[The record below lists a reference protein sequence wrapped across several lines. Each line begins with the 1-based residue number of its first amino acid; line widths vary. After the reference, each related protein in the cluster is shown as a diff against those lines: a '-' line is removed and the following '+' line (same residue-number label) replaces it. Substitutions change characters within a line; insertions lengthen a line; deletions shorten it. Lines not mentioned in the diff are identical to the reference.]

1 MHMQACRVAQAQR
14 ELVERLVSVSN
25 DLNLAYHCWVKEIFS
40 STHEIVQDPAIAI
53 NYSLLPSTKRNCL
66 TVIPELMNTVS
77 SYA

>member
-40 STHEIVQDPAIAI
+40 ST